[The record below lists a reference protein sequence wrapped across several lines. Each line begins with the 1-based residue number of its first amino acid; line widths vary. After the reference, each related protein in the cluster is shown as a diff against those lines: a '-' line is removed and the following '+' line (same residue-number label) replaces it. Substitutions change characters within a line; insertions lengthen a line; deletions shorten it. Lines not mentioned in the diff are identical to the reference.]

1 MKPIKLISGAMT
13 VGFWTLLSRVMGL
26 IRDIM
31 LQAFIGPGPVMD
43 AFVVAFRL
51 PNMFRRLFAEGAFNS
66 AFVPL
71 FSKRLEADDNPQGF
85 ASEALSGLAFCL
97 LILTGLALVFMPA
110 LVWATA
116 GDLAGGR
123 FDLATGYGRIMFPYI
138 LMISLAALFSGVLN
152 ASGHFA
158 AAAAA
163 PVLLNIL
170 LVGVMTT
177 AWILGGEIILWVAWT
192 IPFAGIAQLVLVW
205 IAADRS
211 GMRIRPGRPRLSDD
225 MKHLI
230 KVALPAALAGGVL
243 QINLMVGQW
252 VAEDYPGAISW
263 LFGADRLYQL
273 PLGVVGI
280 AIGIVLLPDLSRR
293 LKSDDLEGS
302 RNAFSRAGEFSMALT
317 LPAAMALLVIP
328 LPLVSVLFERGATG
342 PDDSFAMSQAL
353 AIYALGLPAFVLQ
366 KLLQP
371 LYFAR
376 EDTRS
381 PFRFALYSMIA
392 NVALAFG
399 LQPIFGWLSPAWAT
413 TLSAWIMVLC
423 LGLGARKFGDVAR
436 FDARFHR
443 RFWRIGLATVI
454 MGGALWAAYWATLPL
469 LTLAFWRYFA
479 LLALIIFG
487 LATYAAAGQL
497 CKAFSLQEFKRA
509 FKRG

>member
-1 MKPIKLISGAMT
+1 MKPIKLMAGAMT
-13 VGFWTLLSRVMGL
+13 VGFWTLMSRVIGL
-26 IRDIM
+26 IRDVM
-31 LQAFIGPGPVMD
+31 LQAFIGPGPLMD
-43 AFVVAFRL
+43 AFIVAFRL

-71 FSKRLEADDNPQGF
+71 FSKRLEAKNDPDGF
-85 ASEALSGLAFCL
+85 ASDALSGLAFCL
-97 LILTGLALVFMPA
+97 IIFSAIAMIFMPA

-116 GDLAGGR
+116 GDLEGGR
-123 FDLATGYGRIMFPYI
+123 FDLATSYGRIMFPYI

-163 PVLLNIL
+163 PVFLNIL
-170 LVGVMTT
+170 LVGAMVI
-177 AWILGGEIILWVAWT
+177 AWLIGSDVIRWVVWT
-192 IPFAGIAQLVLVW
+192 IPLAGCVQLALVW
-205 IAADRS
+205 VAADRA
-211 GMRIRPGRPRLSDD
+211 GLRIRPKRPRLSQD

-230 KVALPAALAGGVL
+230 KIALPSALAGGVL

-293 LKSDDLEGS
+293 LEAGDLEGS
-302 RNAFSRAGEFSMALT
+302 RTAFSRAGEFSFMLT

-342 PDDSFAMSQAL
+342 SEDSAAMAQAL

-381 PFRFALYSMIA
+381 PFKFAVISMIA
-392 NVALAFG
+392 NVVFAFG
-399 LQPIFGWLSPAWAT
+399 LQPWLGWLSPAAAT
-413 TLSAWIMVLC
+413 TLSAWIMVAC
-423 LGLGARKFGDVAR
+423 LAIRARKFGDVAR
-436 FDARFHR
+436 FDARAR
-443 RFWRIGLATVI
+443 DRFWRICLASAI
-454 MGGALWAAYWATLPL
+454 MGVVLWGAYTTVAPL
-469 LTLAFWRYFA
+469 LFIPFWRYLA
-479 LLALIIFG
+479 LLALITFG
-487 LATYAAAGQL
+487 LMIYAIAGQL
-497 CKAFSLQEFKRA
+497 TRAFSLRDIKA
-509 FKRG
+509 GLKKS